1 MRNTNNNGRRQGGR
15 PQFSEGKRTP
25 FRRPASN
32 RPARQ
37 SRRDAEAPFSERAEL
52 SSPDRAFLE
61 MEADQDGYQG
71 FGQHHLAL
79 DILDRAR
86 KQKQPAD
93 LPTEK
98 LQKALAEAGLGSRRE
113 MEALIATGVVT
124 INGQTAK
131 LGDRV
136 TSEDMIRVEGR
147 LIRRDQAS
155 STPRVLMYHKM
166 AGEIVSRDDPE
177 GRPSVFFHLPRLQGA
192 RWVAVGRL
200 DFNTEGLLLFTTS
213 GELANRL
220 MHPRY
225 EIEREYAVRICGEL
239 DAEHILQLQ
248 KGVELDDG
256 LAKFS
261 KLEDQG
267 GTGQNHWYLVQINEG
282 RNREVRRMFEA
293 VGFTVSRLIRVR
305 YGAVSLPKSL
315 PRGKRMELTPEE
327 VRAWMQD
334 LKEHEK
340 KMTPMAAAKAEAK
353 KAEKAAAREK
363 ARARARAEAQ
373 EDARS
378 EKKGN
383 RFKSGRSDRTGVPMW
398 EARDMSDRRTQRHRG
413 QRHSS

>member
-1 MRNTNNNGRRQGGR
+1 MRKTNNNGRRQGGR

-25 FRRPASN
+25 FRRPTSN
-32 RPARQ
+32 RPARP
-37 SRRDAEAPFSERAEL
+37 RRDEEAPFSERASL
-52 SSPDRAFLE
+52 SSPEHAFQD
-61 MEADQDGYQG
+61 MENDAEGYKG
-71 FGQHHLAL
+71 LGQHHLAL
-79 DILDRAR
+79 DILERAR
-86 KQKQPAD
+86 KQKQPHD
-93 LPTEK
+93 LPSDK
-98 LQKALAEAGLGSRRE
+98 LQKALAEAGLGSRRD

-136 TSEDMIRVEGR
+136 TAEDMIRVEGR

-327 VRAWMQD
+327 VRAWMLD
-334 LKEHEK
+334 LKDAEK
-340 KMTPMAAAKAEAK
+340 KAAPMAAAKAEAK
-353 KAEKAAAREK
+353 KAEKAVAREK

-373 EDARS
+373 EEARA
-378 EKKGN
+378 ERKGA
-383 RFKSGRSDRTGVPMW
+383 RFKQGRSDRTGVPMW

-413 QRHSS
+413 NRS

>member
-37 SRRDAEAPFSERAEL
+37 SRHDAEAPFSERAEL

>member
-37 SRRDAEAPFSERAEL
+37 SRRDAEAPFFERAEL

>member
-1 MRNTNNNGRRQGGR
+1 MRKTNNNGRRQGGR

-25 FRRPASN
+25 FRRAAPN
-32 RPARQ
+32 RPARP
-37 SRRDAEAPFSERAEL
+37 RRDEEAPFSERASL
-52 SSPDRAFLE
+52 SSPDRVFQE
-61 MEADQDGYQG
+61 MENDTDGYKG
-71 FGQHHLAL
+71 LGQHHMAL
-79 DILDRAR
+79 DILERAR

-93 LPTEK
+93 LPTDK
-98 LQKALAEAGLGSRRE
+98 LQKALAEAGLGSRRD
-113 MEALIATGVVT
+113 METLISKGVVT

-136 TSEDMIRVEGR
+136 NAEDMIRVEGR

-239 DAEHILQLQ
+239 DAEHILKLQ
-248 KGVELDDG
+248 QGVELDDG
-256 LAKFS
+256 IAKFS

-327 VRAWMQD
+327 VRAWMLD
-334 LKEHEK
+334 LKDAEK
-340 KMTPMAAAKAEAK
+340 KAAPMAATKAEAK

-373 EDARS
+373 EEARA
-378 EKKGN
+378 ERKGG
-383 RFKSGRSDRTGVPMW
+383 RFKEGRSDRTGVPMW

-413 QRHSS
+413 NRKA

>member
-1 MRNTNNNGRRQGGR
+1 MRNTNNNARRQGGR

-334 LKEHEK
+334 LKEYEK

>member
-293 VGFTVSRLIRVR
+293 VGFTVSRLIRLR

>member
-1 MRNTNNNGRRQGGR
+1 MRNTNNNARRQGGR

>member
-1 MRNTNNNGRRQGGR
+1 MRKTNNNGRRQGGR

-25 FRRPASN
+25 FRRAAPN
-32 RPARQ
+32 RPARP
-37 SRRDAEAPFSERAEL
+37 RRDEKAPFSERASL
-52 SSPDRAFLE
+52 SSPDRVFQD
-61 MEADQDGYQG
+61 MENDTDGYKG
-71 FGQHHLAL
+71 LGQHHMAL
-79 DILDRAR
+79 DILERAR

-93 LPTEK
+93 LPTDK
-98 LQKALAEAGLGSRRE
+98 LQKALAEAGLGSRRD
-113 MEALIATGVVT
+113 METLISKGVVT

-136 TSEDMIRVEGR
+136 NAEDMIRVEGR

-239 DAEHILQLQ
+239 DAEHILKLQ
-248 KGVELDDG
+248 QGVELDDG
-256 LAKFS
+256 IAKFS

-327 VRAWMQD
+327 VRAWMLD
-334 LKEHEK
+334 LKDAEK
-340 KMTPMAAAKAEAK
+340 KAAPMAAAKAEAK

-373 EDARS
+373 EEARVERKS
-378 EKKGN
+378 G
-383 RFKSGRSDRTGVPMW
+383 RFKEGRSDRTGVPMW

-413 QRHSS
+413 NRKA

>member
-398 EARDMSDRRTQRHRG
+398 EVRDMSDRRTQRHRG

>member
-32 RPARQ
+32 RPTRQ

>member
-147 LIRRDQAS
+147 LIRRDQSS

>member
-1 MRNTNNNGRRQGGR
+1 LRKTTPNDRRQSGR

-32 RPARQ
+32 RPVRQ
-37 SRRDAEAPFSERAEL
+37 PRRDTDDAFSERAQL
-52 SSPDRAFLE
+52 TAPDQAFRD

-86 KQKQPAD
+86 KQKQTPD

-136 TSEDMIRVEGR
+136 NAEDMIRVEGR

-239 DAEHILQLQ
+239 EAEHILKLQ
-248 KGVELDDG
+248 QGVELDDG

-334 LKEHEK
+334 LKEREK
-340 KMTPMAAAKAEAK
+340 KMTPMAEAKAQAK

-373 EDARS
+373 EEARQ
-378 EKKGN
+378 EKKGA

-413 QRHSS
+413 QRHS

>member
-86 KQKQPAD
+86 KQKQLAD